1 MEHIL
6 YGAAVADS
14 ILDKTKKDIS
24 LLKQKG
30 IVPAVA
36 TIRIGKNEDEIS
48 YEKSIN
54 KKCSMLGIEHKIVEL
69 AQDISEEELLDI
81 IDTLNDD
88 RKINGILLFRPLPK
102 YIDEEKVRNS
112 IAMKKDIDGMSDK
125 SLIGL
130 LNGNMSAFAPCTALA
145 CIAVLKHY
153 NIEISGKNIVILGR
167 SLVVG
172 KPLAL
177 LLTNLNATVTICH
190 SKTENIRRHTKN
202 ADIICSCMGVAKMID
217 RSYISE
223 NQVLID
229 VGINFDENNKMCGDF
244 NFDDVK
250 DMANAITPVPKGIG
264 AVTNAI
270 LLRNVVIAACKN
282 K

>member
-69 AQDISEEELLDI
+69 AQDISEEELLNI
-81 IDTLNDD
+81 IDTLNENK
-88 RKINGILLFRPLPK
+88 KISGILLFRPLPK
-102 YIDEEKVRNS
+102 HLNEKKVRNS
-112 IAMKKDIDGMSDK
+112 ILMQKDIDGMTDK
-125 SLIGL
+125 SMIEL

-145 CIAVLKHY
+145 CIAVLQHY

-177 LLTNLNATVTICH
+177 LLTHLNATVTICH
-190 SKTENIRRHTKN
+190 SKTEDIIRHTKN
-202 ADIICSCMGVAKMID
+202 ADIICSCMGAAKMID
-217 RSYISE
+217 RSYISK